1 MAKVSKSVS
10 FKGAMIDLEEMKI
23 YETTKDETFE
33 YDLNSILQDWN
44 GVEGI
49 SLSIK
54 KDSDIDP
61 EN

>member
-1 MAKVSKSVS
+1 MAKVSKSVL

-23 YETTKDETFE
+23 YETTKDETLE

-54 KDSDIDP
+54 KDSDINP

>member
-1 MAKVSKSVS
+1 MAKVSKSVL

-23 YETTKDETFE
+23 YETTKDETLE

-49 SLSIK
+49 ILSIK
-54 KDSDIDP
+54 RDSDIDP